1 VANNITGEAKCQQ
14 LLEGNEEIAIKRVAL
29 KKKRKQLLE
38 FSSVLEK
45 LNSDI
50 YDANLEAEH
59 ENHQPDDAAHSIA
72 VDV

>member
-1 VANNITGEAKCQQ
+1 
-14 LLEGNEEIAIKRVAL
+14 L

-45 LNSDI
+45 LNRDI
-50 YDANLEAEH
+50 YDADLEAEH
-59 ENHQPDDAAHSIA
+59 ENHHPDDAAHSIA